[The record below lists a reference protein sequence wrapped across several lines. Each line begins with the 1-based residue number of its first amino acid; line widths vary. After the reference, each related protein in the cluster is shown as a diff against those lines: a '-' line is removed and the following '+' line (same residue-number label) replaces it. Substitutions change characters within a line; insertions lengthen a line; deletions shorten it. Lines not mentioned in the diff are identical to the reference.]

1 MKIEIDARLI
11 LIVPNPKDNDNTES
25 IILATEIAIN
35 EMVYFIVP
43 KTGTTVGVR
52 IHVSGE
58 APKDTC
64 KRRSIPKH

>member
-11 LIVPNPKDNDNTES
+11 LTVPSPKGNDNAES
-25 IILATEIAIN
+25 IVLATEMAIN
-35 EMVYFIVP
+35 EMAYFIVP
-43 KTGTTVGVR
+43 KTGTTVGVQ